1 MSKPNGHGSQINLW
15 QKETANTNM
24 IYECDWFQSYVKLIS
39 GCDWEGYLTRDDFLE
54 VAYVSMQKQANRY
67 DDIKAAFR

>member
-1 MSKPNGHGSQINLW
+1 MGHKLIFDKRRQQTQI
-15 QKETANTNM
+15 
-24 IYECDWFQSYVKLIS
+24 WFMNVIDFKAMKLIS

>member
-1 MSKPNGHGSQINLW
+1 MRIIHP
-15 QKETANTNM
+15 E
-24 IYECDWFQSYVKLIS
+24 IYKTLIWLFQ
-39 GCDWEGYLTRDDFLE
+39 EGYLTREDFLS